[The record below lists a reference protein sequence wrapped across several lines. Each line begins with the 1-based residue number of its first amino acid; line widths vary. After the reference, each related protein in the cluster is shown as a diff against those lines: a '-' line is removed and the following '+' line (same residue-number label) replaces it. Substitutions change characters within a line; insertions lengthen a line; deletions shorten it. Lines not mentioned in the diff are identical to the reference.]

1 MTLTP
6 NQRRAECNP
15 ILIGVCVGLLSPLS
29 SIIWGIRQ
37 RSWSLSLVPYLLVFF
52 IGFIT
57 LLQTGEEKLKPGVKY
72 PLQLISG
79 FISYEMTKNM
89 KQKAINDKKK
99 TIDVEKE

>member
-6 NQRRAECNP
+6 NQRREKCNP

-72 PLQLISG
+72 PLQFISG

-99 TIDVEKE
+99 TIDIEKE

>member
-1 MTLTP
+1 MNKYNL
-6 NQRRAECNP
+6 
-15 ILIGVCVGLLSPLS
+15 
-29 SIIWGIRQ
+29 
-37 RSWSLSLVPYLLVFF
+37 YLVFF

-99 TIDVEKE
+99 TIDIEKE